1 MSVERVTEATGEV
14 ADALARLLPQLS
26 ASAVPPTHEELAR
39 MVESGALLYV
49 FRDEDGTLVGALS
62 IGLYVVPTG
71 RKAIVEDV
79 VVDEAAR
86 GKGIGEALVTTA
98 MEDAR
103 EAGVVA
109 VWLTSRS
116 DREAANRLY
125 RRLGFEQRETNVYV
139 WRPR

>member
-1 MSVERVTEATGEV
+1 MSVERVTEATDEV
-14 ADALARLLPQLS
+14 HAALARLLPQLS
-26 ASAVPPTHEELAR
+26 ATAKAPSREDLAA
-39 MVESGALLYV
+39 MLASGALLYV
-49 FRDEDGTLVGALS
+49 FRDEDDTLVGALS

-79 VVDEAAR
+79 VVDKAAR
-86 GKGIGEALVTTA
+86 GRGIGEALVTTA
-98 MEDAR
+98 MDDAR

-109 VWLTSRS
+109 LWLTSRS
-116 DREAANRLY
+116 EREAANRLY